1 MGYRT
6 VTSTDPLWKR
16 AGVGSTEVAAVMN
29 CAAERDN
36 RCLLCWARIVQ
47 KRDLQE
53 NADLK
58 KVKLEQSSP
67 EWLEWR
73 TKGVGGS
80 EVASV
85 VGAAYS
91 GKNEAINT
99 WGRKL
104 PPDHPNFVPEMKSN
118 AAMELGKAREPLA
131 RKLYEDLFGW
141 KAEDLCIVH
150 DDYDFVRCS
159 LDGIRADGLLSV
171 EIKCSGLKNHYKY
184 VDISKIEDPF
194 DRQCAFDQQFRYY
207 RYQVLY
213 QLLITQS
220 QVCHFVAYN
229 PDCGEKSEQLAMFE
243 LYPEPEEQERL
254 LERVKEFWYFV
265 ENREPPPAEWLK
277 PCWKPPTD
285 LAIPHTGHLPTPEL
299 PS

>member
-6 VTSTDPLWKR
+6 VTANDPLWKR

-29 CAAERDN
+29 CAAEREN

-53 NADLK
+53 NSDLK

-67 EWLEWR
+67 DWLEWR

-85 VGAAYS
+85 VGAAYG
-91 GKNEAINT
+91 GKNEAVKT

-104 PPDHPNFVPEMKSN
+104 PPDHPKFVPEMKSN

-131 RKLYEDLFGW
+131 RQLYENLFGW

-159 LDGIRADGLLSV
+159 LDGIREDGLLSV

-194 DRQCAFDQQFRYY
+194 ERQCAFDQDFRYY

-213 QLLITQS
+213 QLLITGS

-243 LYPEPEEQERL
+243 LYPEPEEQQRL

-265 ENREPPPAEWLK
+265 ETRQPPPADWLQ
-277 PCWKPPTD
+277 PCWRRPSPED
-285 LAIPHTGHLPTPEL
+285 LQLPR
-299 PS
+299 